1 MRVVILGGG
10 PCGLTAA
17 WELARQGVS
26 VTVVEKEEAAGGL
39 CRTFRRD
46 GFQFDQGGH
55 RFISQDARLVED
67 IRSLMGE
74 RMLTRRRKSVI
85 AFRRERYAYPL
96 DLADVARNAGAG
108 RLAGFALGYAAAAV
122 GLARSPAPEGSF
134 EEWIDRR
141 FGRPLNRY
149 FFKPY
154 TEKLWGA
161 GADRLASDWA
171 GQRISA
177 GSGAK
182 AALAAAG
189 LIPKPRSFAS
199 SYLYPM
205 GGIGELFET
214 MAARIESHGGR
225 IITGARPVALS
236 RKGGTVTGVVARR
249 GSGHTLTLDADR
261 TLSTI
266 PLDDLA
272 ALLEPGDHPRLEYR
286 AMRFLNIMLDGVEN
300 LSDNT
305 WIYTP
310 ERDMI
315 MTRVQEPKRRSPYS
329 APPGRTSVMLEIPCE
344 HDDETWN
351 ATDGALLARALGA
364 LRELGFDLQRHV
376 AGVVSTFARHAYP
389 RQMIGYRDDVE
400 RLRSVV
406 RRYANISTAG
416 RQGLFKYIFM
426 DTAMLMGRR
435 WAERTLAGETEGD
448 LEEIHNG
455 ATVIEAGSV
464 A

>member
-17 WELARQGVS
+17 WELARRGVS
-26 VTVVEKEEAAGGL
+26 VTVVEKDEAVGGL
-39 CRTFRRD
+39 CRTFRRG
-46 GFQFDQGGH
+46 GFQFDMGGH

-67 IRSLMGE
+67 VRSLMGQ
-74 RMLTRRRKSVI
+74 RLLTRRRKSVI

-96 DLADVARNAGAG
+96 GLADVIRNAGALRG
-108 RLAGFALGYAAAAV
+108 AGFALGYAAAAM
-122 GLARSPAPEGSF
+122 GLVRSPAPADSF
-134 EEWIDRR
+134 EEWVDRR

-154 TEKLWGA
+154 TEKLWGI
-161 GADRLASDWA
+161 GADTLTADWA

-177 GSGAK
+177 ASAAK
-182 AALAAAG
+182 AVLAAAG
-189 LIPKPRSFAS
+189 LVPKPRSFAS

-214 MAARIESHGGR
+214 MAARIETYGGR

-236 RKGGTVTGVVARR
+236 RKGVAITGVIARLA
-249 GSGHTLTLDADR
+249 SGQTLTLDADR

-266 PLDDLA
+266 PLEELA
-272 ALLEPGDHPRLEYR
+272 ALLEPGDHPRLSYR
-286 AMRFLNIMLDGVEN
+286 AMRFLNIMLDGVED

-310 ERDMI
+310 EPDMI

-344 HDDETWN
+344 HGDETWN
-351 ATDGALLARALGA
+351 APDEALLPAALEG
-364 LRELGFDLQRHV
+364 LRGLGFDLAERV
-376 AGVVSTFARHAYP
+376 TGVFSTFARHAYP
-389 RQMIGYRDDVE
+389 RQALGYRADVE
-400 RLRSVV
+400 RLRDIT
-406 RRYANISTAG
+406 RRYANITTAG
-416 RQGLFKYIFM
+416 RQGLFRYIFM

-435 WAERTLAGETEGD
+435 WAERTLAGEPSSD
-448 LEEIHNG
+448 LEEIHSGG
-455 ATVIEAGSV
+455 AVIEAASV